1 MGFFKKNGYGRY
13 NDGLCMFTVDKSA
26 NVRVFLRI
34 KITKSRFFS
43 STSCW
48 IPSPE
53 LSVCH
58 AKLKGKRHA
67 KSARYD
73 RNSQSGFE
81 RLKRQACNGWRDCT
95 EYAPDA
101 RTLPVNTDA
110 ACDSGVI

>member
-1 MGFFKKNGYGRY
+1 MGFFKRMGMVDTTMGFVCSPLINPPMCGFFTDKNH
-13 NDGLCMFTVDKSA
+13 
-26 NVRVFLRI
+26 
-34 KITKSRFFS
+34 KIRFFS

-110 ACDSGVI
+110 ACDGGVI